1 MGKQADRLAAK
12 LRRGVAR
19 GASALVLAA
28 NRELRLPGPL
38 GTPVQDGNARANWI
52 PSVGQP
58 HPGAAGDKASGNAA
72 NASGT
77 AQVVAYHLGQGDLY
91 LVNRTPYIR
100 FLNSGS
106 SKQAPALFVEA
117 ALERAKTKVNAM
129 LAGRGNVGG
138 IGLGAESSASDASGD
153 MAGNLAGAYSPLGD
167 D

>member
-1 MGKQADRLAAK
+1 MGKQAERLAAK
-12 LRRGVAR
+12 LRASVAR
-19 GASALVLAA
+19 GAAALVLAA

-58 HPGAAGDKASGNAA
+58 HPGASGDKASGNAA
-72 NASGT
+72 STAGS
-77 AQVVAYHLGQGDLY
+77 AQVAAYQLGQGDLY

-100 FLNSGS
+100 FLNNGS

-129 LAGRGNVGG
+129 LKGRGNVGG
-138 IGLGAESSASDASGD
+138 IGLGVDQSAADAGGD
-153 MAGNLAGAYSPLGD
+153 MAGNVAGAYSPFGD